1 MDDDAVEVARRA
13 GQLHITH
20 RGGLV
25 AEHDELR
32 RSASS
37 LPSARGPAAL
47 PEVETRDLAIY
58 EALGAATGESDIAPP
73 ITIVDPEA
81 ALAVRA

>member
-1 MDDDAVEVARRA
+1 VHQALFSRVAALDDDAVEVARR
-13 GQLHITH
+13 
-20 RGGLV
+20 
-25 AEHDELR
+25 
-32 RSASS
+32 ASS